1 MSAPTFFCVC
11 ALPMSEQQASSNTG
25 KVIFIIMMMCLFIYV
40 RGLNL
45 FEVCSC
51 SRFVLFRCLL
61 LFEVCSCS
69 RFVFVLFSTKVC
81 TFLLMIAIGRQ
92 QYLLMGQ
99 IFFIFQQNSAFRNI
113 PHYPLFDTTFLDKHV
128 FLPSVFALYRQT
140 HSF

>member
-25 KVIFIIMMMCLFIYV
+25 KVIFIIMMMCLFIFV
-40 RGLNL
+40 RGLYL
-45 FEVCSC
+45 FEVCIC
-51 SRFVLFRCLL
+51 LRFVLVRGLYFY
-61 LFEVCSCS
+61 
-69 RFVFVLFSTKVC
+69 LFSTKVC

>member
-1 MSAPTFFCVC
+1 
-11 ALPMSEQQASSNTG
+11 MSEQQASSNTG

-40 RGLNL
+40 RGLFL
-45 FEVCSC
+45 FEVL
-51 SRFVLFRCLL
+51 FVRGLYFY
-61 LFEVCSCS
+61 
-69 RFVFVLFSTKVC
+69 LFSTKVC